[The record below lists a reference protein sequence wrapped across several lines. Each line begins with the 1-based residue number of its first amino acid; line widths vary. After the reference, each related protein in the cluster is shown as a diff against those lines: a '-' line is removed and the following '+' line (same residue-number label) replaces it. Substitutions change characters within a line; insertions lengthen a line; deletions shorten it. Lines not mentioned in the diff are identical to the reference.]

1 MIYTG
6 IICQETFVSD
16 KRNSEPDQQQTA
28 PAGPPPAKDDT
39 GRKHAVAGQAQTP
52 GSIVNSDNNNIDG
65 NSMSNNDTDGMVPV
79 APADPVDK
87 DGGLPGNVAGQSA
100 ASGGGSSREAS
111 STSAWAL
118 EPEPSQV
125 DFYPPMLQCIA
136 LLFKLYGRPVSAN
149 VIASRLP
156 AGQASFRPTAIL
168 RAAKGIGLDS
178 SIISKPKLDNISAL
192 TLPCILMLQNE
203 GACVL
208 TGYDETTA
216 KVIFPE
222 QGAPITIAREELE
235 KEYIGYAVFA
245 KLEGKLDER
254 ASRVR
259 LLKTTQWFWGTLTGF
274 LPIYK
279 HVLSSSLIINL
290 LTLCGPLFFMNVYD
304 KVLPNKL
311 NSVETLWA
319 LAVGIFIA
327 YIFDF
332 ILRNLRSYFVDLA
345 GKNADI
351 ILASKLMQQ
360 VLNLRLD
367 SKPESTGSLAN
378 NLREFE
384 SLREF
389 FSSSTMTVLV
399 DLPFLFIFLGI
410 IFYIGGP
417 LVLVPVA
424 AIPIVVI
431 VGIMVQF
438 PMQHSAEKGFKENM
452 QKNALLVE
460 LINGLETVKTSM
472 AEGRM
477 MSAWE
482 KVVGMSALSNADSKR
497 MANLSITT
505 SVLLTQLVSVG
516 LIIVGV
522 YQFSE
527 GQITMGGIIA
537 CNMLAGRA
545 MAPLSQMAGMF
556 ARLQQSRMALKALDQ
571 LMQLPTENVANDS
584 YVEFGYLEHSLSIEE
599 LSFKYP
605 GNERGALESVNL
617 SLRPGERV
625 GIIGAMGSGK
635 STMGR
640 LCVGLYQPSAG
651 AVKMGGVDI
660 RQLDTTTLRSRF
672 GYVSQD
678 NYLFY
683 GTVRENIAFGAA
695 NVDDRMILRAA
706 NIAGVTDFVRNNPV
720 GFGMQVGERGMNLSG
735 GQRQSVAIARA
746 LLRDPDIL
754 ILDEPSSNMDNF
766 SENMLKHRLSSTM
779 GNKTVVL
786 ITHRLS
792 MLDLV
797 QRLVVMDQGRVY
809 ADGPKEKVLEF
820 LKQEQ
825 VKSAAKRSA
834 MTAGQQNSLGPN
846 GIGRQP

>member
-1 MIYTG
+1 
-6 IICQETFVSD
+6 
-16 KRNSEPDQQQTA
+16 
-28 PAGPPPAKDDT
+28 
-39 GRKHAVAGQAQTP
+39 
-52 GSIVNSDNNNIDG
+52 
-65 NSMSNNDTDGMVPV
+65 
-79 APADPVDK
+79 
-87 DGGLPGNVAGQSA
+87 
-100 ASGGGSSREAS
+100 
-111 STSAWAL
+111 
-118 EPEPSQV
+118 
-125 DFYPPMLQCIA
+125 MLQCIA